1 MLVKLKVQDMCLELD
16 PAAGGSVRALRH
28 RDLDVLRP
36 GPERS
41 GPAFDA
47 LELAAFPM
55 VPFVGRIHN
64 AIIKCDDGD
73 IALPANFPPEPNAIH
88 GHGWQDA
95 WTVESTSET
104 TASLLYKH
112 CASAW
117 PWDYEARQTFELY
130 ADALNLELSVTNTGT
145 NWMPAGLGWHPYFV
159 RKGATLCAPTTSI
172 WTPDETT
179 GDNVPSPVDHEIDL
193 SVTRAVEDLRLD
205 TTFSVGASVTRLT
218 WPTHSVEMTS
228 DPIFQHVTVYVPCG
242 EDYFCV
248 EPISH
253 APNSVN
259 SELDAAITGQKWLEP
274 GETLSGRIVL
284 KIDRA

>member
-1 MLVKLKVQDMCLELD
+1 MLVTLKVQDMCLELD

-36 GPERS
+36 GPDRS

-47 LELAAFPM
+47 IEFAAFPM

-64 AIIKCDDGD
+64 AIVKRDEGD

-95 WTVESTSET
+95 WTVERASET
-104 TASLLYKH
+104 SATLLYKH

-117 PWDYEARQTFELY
+117 PWDYEARQTFELQ
-130 ADALNLELSVTNTGT
+130 ANVLSVELSVTNTGART
-145 NWMPAGLGWHPYFV
+145 MPAGLGWHPYFY
-159 RKGATLCAPTTSI
+159 RKGANLTVPTTAI
-172 WTPDETT
+172 WTANEDT
-179 GDNVPSPVDHEIDL
+179 GENVPNPVDHEVDL
-193 SVTRAVEDLRLD
+193 SVARAVEDLRLD
-205 TTFSVGASVTRLT
+205 TTFSVGASLARLA

-228 DPIFQHVTVYVPCG
+228 DPIFQHVTVYVPHG

-259 SELDAAITGQKWLEP
+259 SNLDATITGQKWLEP
-274 GETLSGRIVL
+274 GEVLSGRITL
-284 KIDRA
+284 KIVRN